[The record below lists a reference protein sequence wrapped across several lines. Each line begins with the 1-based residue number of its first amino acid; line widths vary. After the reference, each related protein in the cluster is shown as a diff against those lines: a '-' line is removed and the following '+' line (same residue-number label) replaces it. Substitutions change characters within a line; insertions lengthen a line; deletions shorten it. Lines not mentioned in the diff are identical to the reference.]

1 MAKPSVSRAARNVKM
16 TSSLPE
22 HVKRALSRDA
32 AAARQR
38 AVLHGKPFPIQTS
51 LTGAITFVRFGKK
64 SETTSK

>member
-38 AVLHGKPFPIQTS
+38 AALHGKPFPIQTS
-51 LTGAITFVRFGKK
+51 LTGAITFVQFGKK
-64 SETTSK
+64 SGAASR